1 MRFIV
6 FLLLVSFSLLFGNWV
21 MFADSKDTYLY
32 NTQTGEIYIRY
43 RKKGKNY
50 EDVFVKMPRGMTPQ
64 EIKNPAHLDPKSDE
78 SLTDAKLKSLKKS
91 QEMMN
96 EALKEF

>member
-1 MRFIV
+1 MKYII
-6 FLLLVSFSLLFGNWV
+6 SLLFFTCLLLFGDWV

-50 EDVFVKMPRGMTPQ
+50 EDVFIKMPRGMTSQ
-64 EIKNPAHLDPKSDE
+64 EIADSTHLTQKNNDLS
-78 SLTDAKLKSLKKS
+78 TDIKLKSLKKT